1 MQRKNR
7 SGRWT
12 VSPTGHKKWGGIQ
25 GISAASAARAETL
38 SDALGTRLNLSV
50 SGGGYLAVLKSHHVP
65 RMMIGVMAVVVVG
78 CRCFL
83 DFLLETELNGLLH
96 LVCRYLPEG

>member
-12 VSPTGHKKWGGIQ
+12 VSPTGHKKGGGIQ

-38 SDALGTRLNLSV
+38 SDALGTRLIPELLNF
-50 SGGGYLAVLKSHHVP
+50 LKSKLNRIPP
-65 RMMIGVMAVVVVG
+65 RRMRKAPHDENSAILG
-78 CRCFL
+78 
-83 DFLLETELNGLLH
+83 
-96 LVCRYLPEG
+96 

>member
-12 VSPTGHKKWGGIQ
+12 VSPTGHKKGGGIQ

-38 SDALGTRLNLSV
+38 SDALGTRLWRSLSDKYH
-50 SGGGYLAVLKSHHVP
+50 SRQLKVLWTTRGALDKW
-65 RMMIGVMAVVVVG
+65 RC
-78 CRCFL
+78 CRQVEVLWTTARAPC
-83 DFLLETELNGLLH
+83 
-96 LVCRYLPEG
+96 

>member
-12 VSPTGHKKWGGIQ
+12 VSPTGHKKGGGIQ

-38 SDALGTRLNLSV
+38 SDSLGTRLLARLPRAGKV
-50 SGGGYLAVLKSHHVP
+50 SQLKFFYFFFFYFCFAGGPS
-65 RMMIGVMAVVVVG
+65 
-78 CRCFL
+78 
-83 DFLLETELNGLLH
+83 
-96 LVCRYLPEG
+96 